1 MEERIEYE
9 QFPVIALRGLAAFP
23 HATMHFEAG
32 REKSLRAIEKA
43 MKTDQRVLLLPQRSL
58 LDNDPDFEQ
67 LNPIGTVAQINVTK
81 GASVN
86 SGDVLCVL
94 N

>member
-1 MEERIEYE
+1 MC
-9 QFPVIALRGLAAFP
+9 
-23 HATMHFEAG
+23 
-32 REKSLRAIEKA
+32 
-43 MKTDQRVLLLPQRSL
+43 PQ
-58 LDNDPDFEQ
+58 D
-67 LNPIGTVAQINVTK
+67 GTVAQINVTK